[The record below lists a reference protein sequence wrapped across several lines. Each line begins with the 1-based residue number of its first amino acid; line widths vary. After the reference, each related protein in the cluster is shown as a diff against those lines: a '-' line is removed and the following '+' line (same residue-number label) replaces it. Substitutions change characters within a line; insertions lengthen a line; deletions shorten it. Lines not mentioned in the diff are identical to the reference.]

1 MFKKILAS
9 FISTIFIIAASA
21 EVISITDKNEIRD
34 WGGSCAGHL
43 AYYVGEEGGSI
54 WSIDGD
60 DGLAGIFLK
69 TSQLTGVK
77 FSADKLKVNTS
88 NSFLSVQ
95 VQLTAKRLKKGNG
108 WSEDITQSV
117 SSELV
122 TCEFH
127 GAVRGEGKNKIPS
140 KIVHYY
146 KHGDGGHAYTRYES
160 ESDCIENT
168 KSEMPSLYCHNR
180 FFPRIDSESFKK
192 DGFPVQ
198 YGFGEGGVP
207 IKVLNF

>member
-1 MFKKILAS
+1 MFKKMLAS
-9 FISTIFIIAASA
+9 VAFTTFIITASA
-21 EVISITDKNEIRD
+21 EVISIADKNEIRD

-54 WSIDGD
+54 WRIDGD
-60 DGLAGIFLK
+60 DGLDSIFLK
-69 TSQLTGVK
+69 TSKLIGVK

-88 NSFLSVQ
+88 NSFLTVQ

-117 SSELV
+117 SSESV

-127 GAVRGEGKNKIPS
+127 DAVRGDGKNKVPS
-140 KIVHYY
+140 KIVRYY
-146 KHGDGGHAYTRYES
+146 EHGDGGHAYTRYES

-168 KSEMPSLYCHNR
+168 KREMPSLYCHDR
-180 FFPRIDSESFKK
+180 SFPMIDSESFKEG
-192 DGFPVQ
+192 GFPVR
-198 YGFGEGGVP
+198 YRFGEGGVP